1 MNSLD
6 EQTSTVSVEN
16 VVNIPEKSKFE
27 LLSVNN
33 TYSNY
38 YNNKRKTR
46 PYITKFEKTK
56 LIGFRIQQISNGAN
70 PMVTVKENETN
81 IKNIVLREFHEK
93 KIPLMIRR
101 HLTDGT
107 YEDWRVVDFK

>member
-1 MNSLD
+1 MTSFD
-6 EQTSTVSVEN
+6 ENTSTISVEN
-16 VVNIPEKSKFE
+16 VIDLPEQSKLE

-38 YNNKRKTR
+38 YKNKRQTR
-46 PYITKFEKTK
+46 PYMTKFEKSK
-56 LIGFRIQQISNGAN
+56 LIAFRIQQISNGAN
-70 PMVTVKENETN
+70 PMVTVRENETN
-81 IKNIVLREFHEK
+81 IEKIVLREFKEK

-107 YEDWRVVDFK
+107 YEDWSIDELL